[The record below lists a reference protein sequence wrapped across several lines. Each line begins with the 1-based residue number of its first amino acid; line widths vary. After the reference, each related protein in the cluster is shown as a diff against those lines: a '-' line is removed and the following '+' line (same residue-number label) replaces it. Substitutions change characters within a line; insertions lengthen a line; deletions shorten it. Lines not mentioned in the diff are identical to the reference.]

1 MLVAPVHR
9 MGIDLLHTA
18 SVAIFLS
25 QMGFILWYYIPLM
38 EDKDKYKTSADG
50 DTFIS
55 DFLFSDDS
63 YRSFMTFFVSLQ
75 LVSCALLAWR
85 WICLRR
91 QGRRGFETWAGGWCN
106 HSVDRNILYAEMVL
120 IGFTWVG
127 WIVLCSDYSGAD
139 GISHVHTGG
148 VVLFISGSFIYYSL
162 MVVYVFSRAT
172 SVGQWTTGALFCVT
186 FTLFV
191 ASCVTGFIFINMALN
206 RLHDAW
212 VYEHVSYVLFCLCHI
227 LLFCVDG
234 WLGSKYTDGYVEI
247 VRGVPV
253 IDPSSGAG
261 SEFDPP
267 THSLFERVRIQLNAE
282 PPYPHTTNS
291 LAVSRLLCL

>member
-1 MLVAPVHR
+1 MLVTPVHR

-25 QMGFILWYYIPLM
+25 QMGFILGYYIPLM
-38 EDKDKYKTSADG
+38 ADRDKYKTSADG

-63 YRSFMTFFVSLQ
+63 YRSYMTFFVSLQ

-85 WICLRR
+85 WRCLKR
-91 QGRRGFETWAGGWCN
+91 QGRRGFETWVGGWCD

-139 GISHVHTGG
+139 GTSNVHTGG
-148 VVLFISGSFIYYSL
+148 VATFISGSFIYYLL

-172 SVGQWTTGALFCVT
+172 SVNRWIMGVLFCVT
-186 FTLFV
+186 FIPFV
-191 ASCVTGFIFINMALN
+191 TSCVTGFVFINMALH
-206 RLHDAW
+206 RWHDAW
-212 VYEHVSYVLFCLCHI
+212 VYEHVSYVLFCICHI
-227 LLFCVDG
+227 LLFCIDG
-234 WLGSKYTDGYVEI
+234 WLGSKDTGGYV
-247 VRGVPV
+247 PV
-253 IDPSSGAG
+253 TEPPPPEAG

-267 THSLFERVRIQLNAE
+267 SHSLFERVRIQFNAE
-282 PPYPHTTNS
+282 PSYPHTTDS